1 MKKILVPMDGSTAAM
16 RALKQAIALAR
27 LSPGGSIHLV
37 HAHEEP
43 LIYGEIAVYVPRE
56 KMDALQR
63 QHSEAL
69 LAPAEAEVK
78 AAGLA
83 CTKEVLSGP
92 VGQVIAAHG
101 ERLGCDLIVMGRH
114 GKTALGDLLVG
125 SVAQKVLHASKLPVM
140 LVR

>member
-1 MKKILVPMDGSTAAM
+1 MKKILVPMDGSSAAM
-16 RALKQAIALAR
+16 RALKQAVTLAR

-37 HAHEEP
+37 HAHDEP

-56 KMDALQR
+56 KMESLQR
-63 QHSEAL
+63 RHSEAL
-69 LAPAEAEVK
+69 LAPAETELK
-78 AAGLA
+78 AAGVA
-83 CTKEVLSGP
+83 YTKDVLSGSI
-92 VGQVIAAHG
+92 GQVIAAHA

-114 GKTALGDLLVG
+114 GKTPLGDLLVG